1 MSVLAEQER
10 QKLAA
15 TVQHPAVDSPA
26 HPTDVSETL
35 ACRSFSSSSRP
46 TTSRTKR
53 RRRRGMV
60 GSYSLT
66 EIERQAASGE
76 LSGRSLSVQAVRGD
90 NRVSLQ
96 QQHCKS
102 DSSFNYESNISE
114 MENSG
119 RRPVNCFEYRSL
131 ESLADSASD
140 TTISRGDVEDEE
152 ANSTRVNVD
161 ESSLFNS
168 PRDIDESSV
177 IVMEDDH
184 FCPLPNH
191 GLVVLNGSSIPVEER
206 VPETSSPPTPVNSTA
221 SGKSQSSGR
230 RANGKSQSTRD
241 RRRRPKSAR
250 KSPVDRRTLLERSPS
265 VPAPPMPAFEPACQ
279 DVEPTDLSILPI
291 FKQLIVQKQI
301 ESCSSNGRSQP
312 INVNEVNST
321 GGQSQKERQL
331 ASCPDLFIKCDV
343 VEYF

>member
-1 MSVLAEQER
+1 
-10 QKLAA
+10 
-15 TVQHPAVDSPA
+15 
-26 HPTDVSETL
+26 
-35 ACRSFSSSSRP
+35 
-46 TTSRTKR
+46 
-53 RRRRGMV
+53 MV
-60 GSYSLT
+60 GSFSLT
-66 EIERQAASGE
+66 EIERQAAPGE
-76 LSGRSLSVQAVRGD
+76 LSGRSLSVQAVRGS
-90 NRVSLQ
+90 NRIALQ
-96 QQHCKS
+96 PQHCKS

-131 ESLADSASD
+131 ESLVDSASD

-168 PRDIDESSV
+168 PRDVDESSV
-177 IVMEDDH
+177 VVMEDDP

-191 GLVVLNGSSIPVEER
+191 GLVVLNGSNIPVEG

-221 SGKSQSSGR
+221 SGKSRSSGR
-230 RANGKSQSTRD
+230 RANGKSQSTRE

-250 KSPVDRRTLLERSPS
+250 KSPEDRRTPLERSPS
-265 VPAPPMPAFEPACQ
+265 VPAPPLPPFEPASQ
-279 DVEPTDLSILPI
+279 EVEPTDLSILPI

-301 ESCSSNGRSQP
+301 ETSSSNGRSQP
-312 INVNEVNST
+312 INVNEVNSV
-321 GGQSQKERQL
+321 GDQSQKERQL